1 MKKRTLYYDFLN
13 IASCIAVIALH
24 HNSIVHSYADNIAW
38 KTALIVEV
46 AAYWAVPIFIML
58 TGATLMNYREKY
70 DTPTFFKK
78 RLSRTLIPFLAW
90 SVIILVWKQV
100 TGQLNFEIDSLQDF
114 LNAIFNYK
122 MENVY
127 WYFPFLFSIY
137 LTMPLLS
144 WLSEDRHR
152 STLRY
157 AVTAMFILQ
166 STIVPL
172 CKLTGISWNGSVA
185 LSFNSYFIFVFLGY
199 LLSTEELKPSARYII
214 YAAGIFGALFR
225 YGAVFLLSTRDGAKN
240 TLFFNYGYFPSV
252 LLACAVF
259 VWFKQVNWEQV
270 LEKLHLRP
278 KIITMLS
285 SCSLGIYLIH
295 RVVMY
300 YELKLLAPFGIT
312 NVRVIWRT
320 LLILATYFIS
330 LTIVW
335 LLKKVPGVRKLLP

>member
-1 MKKRTLYYDFLN
+1 
-13 IASCIAVIALH
+13 
-24 HNSIVHSYADNIAW
+24 
-38 KTALIVEV
+38 
-46 AAYWAVPIFIML
+46 
-58 TGATLMNYREKY
+58 
-70 DTPTFFKK
+70 
-78 RLSRTLIPFLAW
+78 
-90 SVIILVWKQV
+90 
-100 TGQLNFEIDSLQDF
+100 
-114 LNAIFNYK
+114 
-122 MENVY
+122 MENIY

-152 STLRY
+152 ATLHY
-157 AVTAMFILQ
+157 AVAAMFVLQ
-166 STIVPL
+166 STVVPL
-172 CKLTGISWNGSVA
+172 CKLTGITWNANVA

-199 LLSTEELKPSARYII
+199 LLSTQELKPSTRYVI

-225 YGAVFLLSTRDGAKN
+225 YGAIYLLSTKDGAKN

-259 VWFKQVNWEQV
+259 VWFKQVNWEGI
-270 LEKLHLRP
+270 LEKLRLTP
-278 KIITMLS
+278 GTITKLS
-285 SCSLGIYLIH
+285 SCSLGVYLIH

-320 LLILATYFIS
+320 LLILVTYLIS

-335 LLKKVPGVRKLLP
+335 LLKKVPGVRKILP